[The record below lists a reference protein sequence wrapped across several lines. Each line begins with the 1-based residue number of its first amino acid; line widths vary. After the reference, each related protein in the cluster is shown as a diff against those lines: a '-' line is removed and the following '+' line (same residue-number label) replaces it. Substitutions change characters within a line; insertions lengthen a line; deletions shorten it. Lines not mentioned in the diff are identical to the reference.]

1 MDILIIILYTIPLLF
16 VFCYSLIQLDLVR
29 LYLFANRKVAN
40 IPEYNPSEKPIV
52 TIQLPIFN
60 ELYVV
65 ERLIDAVCA
74 INYPKEC
81 LEIQIL
87 DDSDD
92 ETTEVIA
99 NKIKYYQKIG
109 FDIIQIRR
117 KNRSGFKAGALA
129 EGLLRVKG
137 EFIAIF
143 DADFLPDKTFLEK
156 TLPYFQQKEI
166 GMVQT
171 RWTHLNRNFSVI
183 TDLQAFGLDAHFSV
197 EQVGRN
203 FGGYFINFNGTA
215 GIWRKKTITEAG
227 GWSADTLTEDLDL
240 SYRAQLKGWKFHYL
254 EELASPAELPIEMN
268 ALKTQQRRWSKGAA
282 ECARKHL
289 WNVLKATNIS
299 LSTKVHAFFHLLNS
313 AAFICMLTLSVL
325 SVAIQSIIKSSNQY
339 YFYFQLIGFFQIS
352 LVFLAIFY
360 WFGNRKFVHFAVF
373 LIKFPLFLSF
383 MMGLSLHNS
392 LAVLEGYVGRK
403 TPFIRTPKFNI
414 VNQST
419 SWTNNKYLSGTV
431 SSLTIIEVILM
442 LFFGWASW
450 LDWQFGAYQLMF
462 FHSMFTFGFASVSLF
477 AIVHKLIQNRKSP
490 N

>member
-1 MDILIIILYTIPLLF
+1 MDKLIIILYTIPLLF

-29 LYLFANRKVAN
+29 LYLLAHRKTQSISANN
-40 IPEYNPSEKPIV
+40 QSSQPFI

-87 DDSDD
+87 DDSTD
-92 ETTEVIA
+92 ETTEIISER
-99 NKIKYYQKIG
+99 IKYYQNLG
-109 FDIIQIRR
+109 FDLVHIRR
-117 KNRSGFKAGALA
+117 NNRVGFKAGALA
-129 EGLLRVKG
+129 EGLLIAKG

-156 TLPYFQQKEI
+156 TIPYFQDTKI

-171 RWTHLNRNFSVI
+171 HWTHLNRNFSMI

-197 EQVGRN
+197 EQVGRS
-203 FGGYFINFNGTA
+203 FGGHFINFNGTA
-215 GIWRKKTITEAG
+215 GVWRKNTINDAG
-227 GWSADTLTEDLDL
+227 GWSEDTLTEDLDL

-254 EELASPAELPIEMN
+254 EALASPAELPIEMN

-299 LSTKVHAFFHLLNS
+299 FTTKIHAFFHLLNS

-325 SVAIQSIIKSSNQY
+325 SVAIQSIVKSSNQY
-339 YFYFQLIGFFQIS
+339 HFYSQLIGFFQIS

-392 LAVLEGYVGRK
+392 LAVLEGYFGRK
-403 TPFIRTPKFNI
+403 TPFVRTPKFNI

-419 SWTNNKYLSGTV
+419 SWTSNKYLSGTI
-431 SSLTIIEVILM
+431 SSLTIIELFLM
-442 LFFGWASW
+442 LFFGWASFR
-450 LDWQFGAYQLMF
+450 DWQFQDYQLMF
-462 FHSMFTFGFASVSLF
+462 FHTMFTFGFASVSLF
-477 AIVHKLIQNRKSP
+477 SIFHQLIRK
-490 N
+490 